1 MDDCSLAYDLTTEG
15 YSDWWFPALGLIVTV
30 GCAIIYVAFAT
41 VLRPLVPTSARK
53 AMGGAVVLSPLWSIA
68 MLILTYHDYQNLEA
82 EYQRGAYQEVS
93 GRIENFADSGPRLQP
108 GTEKFTVAGMP
119 FSYSQYTVSPGF
131 RKTRASGGPLRDGLW
146 VLIRYVGN
154 AIVRLEICSHD
165 G

>member
-93 GRIENFADSGPRLQP
+93 GRIENFADRWAETATG
-108 GTEKFTVAGMP
+108 
-119 FSYSQYTVSPGF
+119 
-131 RKTRASGGPLRDGLW
+131 D
-146 VLIRYVGN
+146 
-154 AIVRLEICSHD
+154 
-165 G
+165 